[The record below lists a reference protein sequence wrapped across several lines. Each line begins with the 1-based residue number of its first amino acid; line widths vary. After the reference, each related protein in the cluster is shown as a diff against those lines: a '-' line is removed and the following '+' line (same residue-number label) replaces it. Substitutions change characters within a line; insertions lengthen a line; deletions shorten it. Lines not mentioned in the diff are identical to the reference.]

1 MSAVVRLNL
10 VVALLFLAALAVTVF
25 FTLQQAARDIERE
38 VTVAI
43 DDTYELMAAAAGE
56 PELVSTLLQ
65 RDIRH
70 VDLQVIEDVE
80 QLPFSLMMGRIPAP
94 GEVPLWFYHLVPG
107 LDDLASSQY
116 LRYLEDGRAL
126 RVRADVSDELEE
138 VWESFLNTLVLFLG
152 AAALSLLAIT
162 LGVRQGTRPI
172 ARFLW
177 ALDSIGRGH
186 YQARLG
192 DYSIRELNQLSA
204 HFNRMAATLEAVEVD
219 NRRLTQTLLEVQ
231 EAERAHLARELH
243 DDLGQYLT
251 GMQAQAY
258 LISES
263 PEPPERVAR
272 VAASITA
279 NCEAMHKGFRRLIRD
294 LHPVLLKQLG
304 LTSALQALAENWSQA
319 TGIPVMVALDG
330 GLPELSEEASTHVYR
345 ILQEALNNVARHA
358 AAEQVTIQLER
369 EGARFTLSICDD
381 GRGLGEGQPGGLGIR
396 SMRERARFV
405 GGELTLTPGPEGG
418 CCVTLLVAAGGA
430 GDGGQ

>member
-1 MSAVVRLNL
+1 MTAVVRLNL
-10 VVALLFLAALAVTVF
+10 VVALLFLLALGVTTY

-56 PELVSTLLQ
+56 PDLVATLLQ

-70 VDLQVIEDVE
+70 VDLEVIEDVE
-80 QLPFSLMMGRIPAP
+80 QLPFSLMMGRIPEP
-94 GEVPLWFYHLVPG
+94 GDVPLWFYRLVPG
-107 LDDLASSQY
+107 LDRLASSQY
-116 LRYLEDGRAL
+116 VRYLEDGRAL

-138 VWESFLNTLVLFLG
+138 VWESFLSSVTLFVG
-152 AAALSLLAIT
+152 AAVLSLLAIT

-177 ALDSIGRGH
+177 ALDSIGKGH

-219 NRRLTQTLLEVQ
+219 NRRLTRTLLEVQ

-263 PEPPERVAR
+263 PQLPAPVSRVANEI
-272 VAASITA
+272 AA

-294 LHPVLLKQLG
+294 LHPVVLKQLG
-304 LTSALQALAENWSQA
+304 LTSALQDLAENWSRA
-319 TGIPVMVALDG
+319 TGIQVVAELDA

-358 AAEQVTIQLER
+358 GANRVTIRLER
-369 EGARFTLSICDD
+369 EGEGFSLAICDN
-381 GRGLGEGQPGGLGIR
+381 GGGLQESQPGGLGIR

-405 GGELTLTPGPEGG
+405 DGELTLSPGPDGG
-418 CCVTLLVAAGGA
+418 CCVTLSVPGA
-430 GDGGQ
+430 KTAR